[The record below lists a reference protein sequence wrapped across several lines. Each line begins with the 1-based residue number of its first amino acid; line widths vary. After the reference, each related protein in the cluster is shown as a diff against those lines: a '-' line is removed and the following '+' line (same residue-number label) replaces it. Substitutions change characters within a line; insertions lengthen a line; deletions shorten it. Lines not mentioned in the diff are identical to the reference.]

1 MMEILLS
8 RPGSDPGTALLR
20 LAGCVL
26 LCDAGRVPTEL
37 SFLSSWGCAESGPA
51 SALYIYLLL
60 LLLF

>member
-26 LCDAGRVPTEL
+26 LCDAGHVPTEL

-51 SALYIYLLL
+51 GALYI
-60 LLLF
+60 